1 VRCFL
6 FESDVS
12 QNILDN
18 GHTNTAQM
26 IQLTIQLARVIHVG
40 RMGTTLNV
48 PLSPG
53 GNTVLIPTHEEMIMN
68 KLLFSVVL
76 LTALPAAAA
85 SSVTA
90 DLLTSYRA
98 AGGKDFSAAQGEKL
112 FRARHGDMSCTT
124 CHTDNAKAVGKHAQ
138 TGKQIE
144 ALAPVA
150 NPARLSD
157 PAKVEKW
164 FKRNCNDVL
173 KRGCTAQE
181 KGDFVTWL
189 LSIK

>member
-1 VRCFL
+1 MRKMFYS
-6 FESDVS
+6 F
-12 QNILDN
+12 
-18 GHTNTAQM
+18 
-26 IQLTIQLARVIHVG
+26 
-40 RMGTTLNV
+40 
-48 PLSPG
+48 
-53 GNTVLIPTHEEMIMN
+53 
-68 KLLFSVVL
+68 VL

-85 SSVTA
+85 SSVSA
-90 DLLTSYRA
+90 DLLAGYRA
-98 AGGKDFSAAQGEKL
+98 DAGKPFSAAAGEQL
-112 FRARHGDMSCTT
+112 FRARHGDMSCTA
-124 CHTDNAKAVGKHAQ
+124 CHTDNAKAAGKHVQ
-138 TGKQIE
+138 TGKAIE

-173 KRGCTAQE
+173 KRACTAQE